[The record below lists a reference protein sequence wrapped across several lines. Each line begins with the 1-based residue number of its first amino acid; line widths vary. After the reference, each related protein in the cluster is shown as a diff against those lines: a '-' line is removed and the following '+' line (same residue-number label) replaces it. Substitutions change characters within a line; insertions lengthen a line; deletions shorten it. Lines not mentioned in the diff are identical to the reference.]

1 MQKQWNNYKR
11 DVRKQL
17 KSVHCYVTPGGACDH
32 LALWTMPS
40 SKQFHHHHHHHHHHR
55 HHHHALEGD
64 AKVDVSYDDD
74 SHGFSS
80 CPMLSTS
87 TDKDLRL
94 TVSAKLFRPCNL
106 IFRNRETAMLSKVQ
120 QKANNHWCNPGQHYL
135 SSSWSVWQKKTFDF
149 EERDFQFYCRFD
161 TNKSIRIFV
170 IYQLFPK
177 H

>member
-1 MQKQWNNYKR
+1 MH
-11 DVRKQL
+11 KQL

-94 TVSAKLFRPCNL
+94 TVSA
-106 IFRNRETAMLSKVQ
+106 I
-120 QKANNHWCNPGQHYL
+120 
-135 SSSWSVWQKKTFDF
+135 
-149 EERDFQFYCRFD
+149 
-161 TNKSIRIFV
+161 
-170 IYQLFPK
+170 
-177 H
+177 